1 MTTLFFCVGLWLGY
15 LAVEAVR
22 LRRWKEAIPVRIAV
36 TGTRG
41 KSSVVRMLAAVLRED
56 GWRVLAKS
64 TGTEAALI
72 LPDGSERR
80 IRRRGRASIL
90 EQVGVVGLGAR
101 LGVDAMIVEVMSL
114 HAENH
119 TVETQR
125 ILRPHMVLATNF
137 RVDHVEAHGGT
148 KEDVAR
154 VLALDVPAG
163 ARVLVPEDE
172 CEEAFARRVEQKGA
186 ALHRVSAGV
195 EGGGGGHGGLRSDSQ
210 LVRAAADALGAD
222 EESIERGLRNV
233 RLDSGALR
241 WWRYPGSEPAAEWL
255 VVNAFAANDP
265 QSTFEAL
272 DALGLAAG
280 PGGAESDG
288 RPVGLLSLR
297 RDRGDR
303 SLLWG
308 KALKAGALSRFSCLY
323 VHGFHAGALRR
334 MLRDPA
340 GPRVAIL
347 PSLGPGELMHRIMGR
362 EGRSGVLFGFGNMG
376 GLGEKMVGH
385 WNGVGV
391 PAPLENDG
399 VSTDRGHRQTGHADG
414 GGGGVRGI

>member
-1 MTTLFFCVGLWLGY
+1 LTTLLFCVALWLGY

-22 LRRWKEAIPVRIAV
+22 LRRWQEAIPVRIAV

-72 LPDGSERR
+72 LPDGSERP
-80 IRRRGRASIL
+80 IRRRGRPSIL

-101 LGVDAMIVEVMSL
+101 LGVDAIVVEVMSL

-148 KEDVAR
+148 KAGVAR

-186 ALHRVSAGV
+186 ALDRIAAGV
-195 EGGGGGHGGLRSDSQ
+195 EGGRGRHGGLRSDSQ
-210 LVRAAADALGAD
+210 LVRAAAEALGVD
-222 EESIERGLRNV
+222 GESLERGLRDV
-233 RLDSGALR
+233 LLDSGAFRL
-241 WWRYPGSEPAAEWL
+241 WRYPRPKPACDWL

-280 PGGAESDG
+280 PGEAESDE

-308 KALKAGALSRFSCLY
+308 KALRAGALSRFSRLY
-323 VHGFHAGALRR
+323 IHGFHARALRR
-334 MLRDPA
+334 MLRDFD
-340 GPRVAIL
+340 GPRVDVL
-347 PSLGPGELMHRIMGR
+347 PSLGPGRVMQRIMGG
-362 EGRSGVLFGFGNMG
+362 EGGSGVVFGFGNMG
-376 GLGEKMVGH
+376 GLGEKMVRH

-391 PAPLENDG
+391 PAPLETEG
-399 VSTDRGHRQTGHADG
+399 VSVDRGSCRPDRADG
-414 GGGGVRGI
+414 GGGGFRGI

>member
-1 MTTLFFCVGLWLGY
+1 LTTLLFCVALWLGY

-22 LRRWKEAIPVRIAV
+22 LRRWQEAIPVRIAI

-41 KSSVVRMLAAVLRED
+41 KSSVVRMLAGVLRED

-80 IRRRGRASIL
+80 IRRRGHASIL

-101 LGVDAMIVEVMSL
+101 LGVDAMVVEVMSL

-125 ILRPHMVLATNF
+125 ILRPHIVLATNF

-148 KEDVAR
+148 KEGVAR

-172 CEEAFARRVEQKGA
+172 CEEAFARRVERKGA
-186 ALHRVSAGV
+186 ALRRVSSGV
-195 EGGGGGHGGLRSDSQ
+195 EGGGGHGGLRSNSQ
-210 LVRAAADALGAD
+210 LVRAAAEALGAD
-222 EESIERGLRNV
+222 EESIERGLRDV
-233 RLDSGALR
+233 RLDSGAFRL
-241 WWRYPGSEPAAEWL
+241 WRYPGSEPACEWL
-255 VVNAFAANDP
+255 VVSAFAANDP
-265 QSTFEAL
+265 QSTFQAL
-272 DALGLAAG
+272 DALRLPAG
-280 PGGAESDG
+280 PGEAESDE

-303 SLLWG
+303 SLLWA
-308 KALKAGALSRFSCLY
+308 KALRAGALSRFNRLY
-323 VHGFHAGALRR
+323 VHGFHARALRR
-334 MLRDPA
+334 MLRDLA
-340 GPRVAIL
+340 GPRVDVL
-347 PSLGPGELMHRIMGR
+347 PFLGPGGVMRRIMDG
-362 EGRSGVLFGFGNMG
+362 EGRYGVLFGFGNMG
-376 GLGEKMVGH
+376 GLGEQMVRH

-391 PAPLENDG
+391 PAPLENEG
-399 VSTDRGHRQTGHADG
+399 LQADRGNRQSDHADG
-414 GGGGVRGI
+414 GRGGVRGI